1 MLSSAASATTS
12 SASSHP
18 YRPASA
24 RASRLRP
31 VLAMAGS
38 DDPRAAPA
46 RSVAVIGAG
55 LSGLAAAYRL
65 RRSGVSVTVFE
76 AADRAGGK
84 IRTNSEA
91 GFLWDEGANTMT
103 EGELEASRLI
113 DDLGLQEMQQ
123 YPNSQHKR
131 YIVKD
136 GAPTLIPSDPISLM
150 KSSVLSTKSK
160 IALFLEPFLYK
171 KTNTRT
177 SGKVSEEHLSES
189 VGSFFERHFGREVVD
204 YLIDP
209 FVAGT
214 SAGDPESLS
223 ICHAFPALWNLERKY
238 GSIIVGAILSKLT
251 VKGDSVKTG
260 SSSSGKK
267 RNRRVSFSFR
277 GGMQSLINALHN
289 EVGDDNVKLGTE
301 VLSLACTFD
310 GVPETGGW
318 SISVDSKDASSKDL
332 ARKQTFDAVIMT
344 APLSNVQTMKL
355 TKGGAPFILDFLP
368 KVDYL
373 PLSLMVTA
381 FKKEDVKKP
390 LEGFGVLIPYKE
402 QQKHG
407 LKTLGTLF
415 SSMMFPDRAPDDQY
429 LYTTFVGGSHN
440 RDLAG
445 APTSILK
452 QLVTSDLKK
461 LLDVEGQPTFVK
473 HIYWRNAFPLYGHD
487 YQSVLD
493 AIGKMEK
500 NLPGFFYAGKPLHTL
515 FISKQI
521 YQLWFGNNKDGLAV
535 GTVIASGSK
544 AADLAISYL
553 QSHTKHDNSH

>member
-1 MLSSAASATTS
+1 MLSSTTTAS

-18 YRPASA
+18 YRPAYE
-24 RASRLRP
+24 RAGRPRLRT
-31 VLAMAGS
+31 VLAMASS
-38 DDPRAAPA
+38 DDSRAAPA
-46 RSVAVIGAG
+46 SSVAVIGAG
-55 LSGLAAAYRL
+55 VSGLAAAYML
-65 RRSGVSVTVFE
+65 RKRGVNVTVFE

-84 IRTNSEA
+84 IRTNSEG

-103 EGELEASRLI
+103 EGELEVSRLI
-113 DDLGLQEMQQ
+113 DDLGLQDRQQ

-136 GAPTLIPSDPISLM
+136 GAPALIPSDPISLM

-160 IALFLEPFLYK
+160 LALFLEPFLYK
-171 KTNTRT
+171 KSSTRN
-177 SGKVSEEHLSES
+177 SGKVSDQHLSES

-223 ICHAFPALWNLERKY
+223 IRHAFPALWNLERKY

-251 VKGDSVKTG
+251 AKGDSVKTG
-260 SSSSGKK
+260 SDLSGKT
-267 RNRRVSFSFR
+267 RNRRASFSFH

-310 GVPETGGW
+310 GLPTTGGW
-318 SISVDSKDASSKDL
+318 SISVDSKDAGSKDL
-332 ARKQTFDAVIMT
+332 AKNQTFDAVIMT
-344 APLSNVQTMKL
+344 APLSNVQRMKFR
-355 TKGGAPFILDFLP
+355 KGGAPFVLDFLP

-461 LLDVEGQPTFVK
+461 LLGVEGQPTFVK
-473 HIYWRNAFPLYGHD
+473 HIYWRNAFPLYGRD
-487 YQSVLD
+487 YNSVLE
-493 AIGKMEK
+493 AIEKMEK
-500 NLPGFFYAGKPLHTL
+500 NLPGFFYAG
-515 FISKQI
+515 
-521 YQLWFGNNKDGLAV
+521 NNKDGLAV
-535 GTVIASGSK
+535 GNVIASGSK

-553 QSHTKHDNSH
+553 ESHTKHNNSH

>member
-1 MLSSAASATTS
+1 MLSSTTTAA

-24 RASRLRP
+24 QASRHRP
-31 VLAMAGS
+31 RTVLAMAGS
-38 DDPRAAPA
+38 DDSRAAPA

-55 LSGLAAAYRL
+55 VSGLAAAYRL
-65 RRSGVSVTVFE
+65 RKRGVNVTVFE
-76 AADRAGGK
+76 AAGRAGGK
-84 IRTNSEA
+84 IRTNSEG

-103 EGELEASRLI
+103 EGELEVSRLI
-113 DDLGLQEMQQ
+113 DDLGLQDKQQ

-136 GAPTLIPSDPISLM
+136 GAPALIPSDPISLM

-160 IALFLEPFLYK
+160 LALFLEPFLYK
-171 KTNTRT
+171 KSSTRN
-177 SGKVSEEHLSES
+177 SGKVSDEHLSES

-223 ICHAFPALWNLERKY
+223 IRHAFPALWNLERKY

-251 VKGDSVKTG
+251 AKGDSVKTG
-260 SSSSGKK
+260 SDLSGKT
-267 RNRRVSFSFR
+267 RNRRASFSFH

-310 GVPETGGW
+310 GLPKTGGW
-318 SISVDSKDASSKDL
+318 SISVDSNDAASKDL
-332 ARKQTFDAVIMT
+332 AKNQTFDAVIMT
-344 APLSNVQTMKL
+344 APLSNVQRMKFR
-355 TKGGAPFILDFLP
+355 KGGAPFVLHFLP
-368 KVDYL
+368 KVDYP

-461 LLDVEGQPTFVK
+461 LLGVEGQPTFVK
-473 HIYWRNAFPLYGHD
+473 HIYWRNAFPLYGRD
-487 YQSVLD
+487 YNSVLE
-493 AIGKMEK
+493 AIEKMEK
-500 NLPGFFYAGKPLHTL
+500 NLPGFFYAG
-515 FISKQI
+515 
-521 YQLWFGNNKDGLAV
+521 NNKDGLAV
-535 GTVIASGSK
+535 GNVIASGSK
-544 AADLAISYL
+544 AADLAIAYL
-553 QSHTKHDNSH
+553 ESHTKHNNSH

>member
-1 MLSSAASATTS
+1 MLSSSTTTASP
-12 SASSHP
+12 ASSHP
-18 YRPASA
+18 YRPAYP
-24 RASRLRP
+24 RASLRP

-55 LSGLAAAYRL
+55 VSGLAAAYRL
-65 RRSGVSVTVFE
+65 RKSGVNVTVFE

-103 EGELEASRLI
+103 EGELEVSRLI
-113 DDLGLQEMQQ
+113 DDLGLQDRQQ

-136 GAPTLIPSDPISLM
+136 GAPALL
-150 KSSVLSTKSK
+150 
-160 IALFLEPFLYK
+160 ALFLEPFLYK
-171 KTNTRT
+171 KSNTRN
-177 SGKVSEEHLSES
+177 SGKVSDEHLSES

-223 ICHAFPALWNLERKY
+223 IRHAFPALWNLERKY
-238 GSIIVGAILSKLT
+238 HSIIVGAILSKLT
-251 VKGDSVKTG
+251 AKGDPVKTG
-260 SSSSGKK
+260 SDLSGKR
-267 RNRRVSFSFR
+267 RNRRASFSFH

-310 GVPETGGW
+310 GLPSTGGW
-318 SISVDSKDASSKDL
+318 SISVDSKDAGSKDL
-332 ARKQTFDAVIMT
+332 AKNQTFDAVIMT
-344 APLSNVQTMKL
+344 APLSNVQRMKFR
-355 TKGGAPFILDFLP
+355 KGGAPFVLDFLP
-368 KVDYL
+368 KVNYL

-461 LLDVEGQPTFVK
+461 LLGVEGQPTFVK
-473 HIYWRNAFPLYGHD
+473 HIYWRNAFPLYGRD
-487 YQSVLD
+487 YGSVLD
-493 AIGKMEK
+493 AIEKMEK
-500 NLPGFFYAGKPLHTL
+500 NLPGFFYADKITRFMQNRNRRDAVPEPLHVL
-515 FISKQI
+515 
-521 YQLWFGNNKDGLAV
+521 
-535 GTVIASGSK
+535 
-544 AADLAISYL
+544 
-553 QSHTKHDNSH
+553 

>member
-1 MLSSAASATTS
+1 MLTSTTTAS

-24 RASRLRP
+24 RASRPRLRP

-38 DDPRAAPA
+38 DDSRAAPA

-55 LSGLAAAYRL
+55 VSGLAAAYRL
-65 RRSGVSVTVFE
+65 RKSGVNVTVFE

-84 IRTNSEA
+84 IRTNSEG

-113 DDLGLQEMQQ
+113 DDLGLQDRQQ

-136 GAPTLIPSDPISLM
+136 GAPALIPSDPISLM
-150 KSSVLSTKSK
+150 KTSVLSTKSK
-160 IALFLEPFLYK
+160 LALFLEPFLYK
-171 KTNTRT
+171 KSSTRN
-177 SGKVSEEHLSES
+177 SGKVSDEHLSES

-223 ICHAFPALWNLERKY
+223 IRHAFPALWNLERKY

-251 VKGDSVKTG
+251 AKGDSVQTG
-260 SSSSGKK
+260 SDLSRKT
-267 RNRRVSFSFR
+267 RNRRASFSFH

-310 GVPETGGW
+310 GLPATGGW
-318 SISVDSKDASSKDL
+318 SISVDSKDAGSKDL
-332 ARKQTFDAVIMT
+332 AKNQTFDAVIMT
-344 APLSNVQTMKL
+344 APLSNVQRMKFR
-355 TKGGAPFILDFLP
+355 KGGTPFVLDFLP

-373 PLSLMVTA
+373 PLSIMVTA

-402 QQKHG
+402 QKKHG

-445 APTSILK
+445 VPTSILK
-452 QLVTSDLKK
+452 QLVTCDLKR
-461 LLDVEGQPTFVK
+461 LLGVEGQPTFVK
-473 HIYWRNAFPLYGHD
+473 HIYWRNAFPLYGRD
-487 YQSVLD
+487 YNSVLE
-493 AIGKMEK
+493 AIEKMEK
-500 NLPGFFYAGKPLHTL
+500 NLPGFFYAG
-515 FISKQI
+515 
-521 YQLWFGNNKDGLAV
+521 NNKDGLAV
-535 GTVIASGSK
+535 GNVIASGSK

-553 QSHTKHDNSH
+553 ESHTKHNNSN

>member
-1 MLSSAASATTS
+1 MLSSTTTASSS

-24 RASRLRP
+24 RASRSRLRP

-38 DDPRAAPA
+38 DDSRAAPA

-55 LSGLAAAYRL
+55 VSGLAAAYRL
-65 RRSGVSVTVFE
+65 RKSGVNVTVFE

-84 IRTNSEA
+84 IRTNSES

-113 DDLGLQEMQQ
+113 DDLGLQDRQQ

-136 GAPTLIPSDPISLM
+136 GAPALIPSDPISLM

-160 IALFLEPFLYK
+160 LALFLEPFLYK
-171 KTNTRT
+171 KSSTRN
-177 SGKVSEEHLSES
+177 SGKVSDEHLSES

-223 ICHAFPALWNLERKY
+223 IRHAFPALWNLERKY

-251 VKGDSVKTG
+251 AKGDSVKTG
-260 SSSSGKK
+260 SDLSGKT
-267 RNRRVSFSFR
+267 RNRRASFSFH

-310 GVPETGGW
+310 GLPVTGGW
-318 SISVDSKDASSKDL
+318 SISVDSKDAGSKDL
-332 ARKQTFDAVIMT
+332 AKNQTFDAVIMT
-344 APLSNVQTMKL
+344 APLSNVQRMKFR
-355 TKGGAPFILDFLP
+355 KGGAPFVLDFLP

-461 LLDVEGQPTFVK
+461 LLGVEGQPTFVK
-473 HIYWRNAFPLYGHD
+473 HIYWRNAFPLYGRD
-487 YQSVLD
+487 YNSVLE
-493 AIGKMEK
+493 AIEKMEK
-500 NLPGFFYAGKPLHTL
+500 NLPGFFYAG
-515 FISKQI
+515 
-521 YQLWFGNNKDGLAV
+521 NNKDGLAV
-535 GTVIASGSK
+535 GNVIASGSK

-553 QSHTKHDNSH
+553 QKAQ

>member
-1 MLSSAASATTS
+1 MLAWTATASSTS
-12 SASSHP
+12 SHSHP
-18 YRPASA
+18 CRPTSA
-24 RASRLRP
+24 RPSLRP

-46 RSVAVIGAG
+46 RSVAVVGAG
-55 LSGLAAAYRL
+55 VSGLAAAYRL
-65 RRSGVSVTVFE
+65 RQSGVNVTVFE

-84 IRTNSEA
+84 IRTNNEG

-103 EGELEASRLI
+103 EGELEASTLI
-113 DDLGLQEMQQ
+113 DDLSLQDKQQ

-136 GAPTLIPSDPISLM
+136 GAPALIPSDPISLM

-160 IALFLEPFLYK
+160 IELFFEPFLYK
-171 KTNTRT
+171 KANTRN
-177 SGKVSEEHLSES
+177 SGKVSDEHLSES

-223 ICHAFPALWNLERKY
+223 IRHAFPALWNLERKY
-238 GSIIVGAILSKLT
+238 GSVVVGAILSKLT
-251 VKGDSVKTG
+251 AKGDPVKTRPD
-260 SSSSGKK
+260 SSGKR
-267 RNRRVSFSFR
+267 RNRRVSFSFH

-310 GVPETGGW
+310 GVPAPGGW
-318 SISVDSKDASSKDL
+318 SISVDSKDASGNNL
-332 ARKQTFDAVIMT
+332 AKNQTFDAVIMT
-344 APLSNVQTMKL
+344 APLSNVQRMKF
-355 TKGGAPFILDFLP
+355 TKGGAPFVLDFLP

-390 LEGFGVLIPYKE
+390 LEGFGILIPYKE

-461 LLDVEGQPTFVK
+461 LLGVEGQPTFVK
-473 HIYWRNAFPLYGHD
+473 HIYWGNAFPLYGHD
-487 YQSVLD
+487 YNSGLE
-493 AIGKMEK
+493 AIEKMEK
-500 NLPGFFYAGKPLHTL
+500 NLPGFFYAG
-515 FISKQI
+515 
-521 YQLWFGNNKDGLAV
+521 NNKDGLAV
-535 GTVIASGSK
+535 GSVIASGSK

-553 QSHTKHDNSH
+553 ESTKHNNSH

>member
-1 MLSSAASATTS
+1 MLAWTATASFTS
-12 SASSHP
+12 SHSHP
-18 YRPASA
+18 YRPTSA
-24 RASRLRP
+24 RPRLRP

-46 RSVAVIGAG
+46 RSVAVVGAG
-55 LSGLAAAYRL
+55 VSGLAAAYRL
-65 RRSGVSVTVFE
+65 RKSGVNVTVFE

-84 IRTNSEA
+84 IRTNSEG

-103 EGELEASRLI
+103 EAELEASRLI
-113 DDLGLQEMQQ
+113 DDLGLQDKQQ

-136 GAPTLIPSDPISLM
+136 GAPALIPSDPISLM

-160 IALFLEPFLYK
+160 IELFFEPFLYK
-171 KTNTRT
+171 KANTRN
-177 SGKVSEEHLSES
+177 SGKVSDEHLSES

-223 ICHAFPALWNLERKY
+223 IRHAFPALWNLERKY
-238 GSIIVGAILSKLT
+238 GSVIVGAILSKLT
-251 VKGDSVKTG
+251 AKGDPVKTRPD
-260 SSSSGKK
+260 SSEKR
-267 RNRRVSFSFR
+267 RNRRVSFSFH
-277 GGMQSLINALHN
+277 GGMQSLINALRN

-310 GVPETGGW
+310 GVPAPGGW
-318 SISVDSKDASSKDL
+318 SISVDSKDASGKDL
-332 ARKQTFDAVIMT
+332 AKNQTFDAVIMT
-344 APLSNVQTMKL
+344 APLSNVQRMKF
-355 TKGGAPFILDFLP
+355 TKGGAPFVLDFLP

-461 LLDVEGQPTFVK
+461 LLGVEGQPTFVK
-473 HIYWRNAFPLYGHD
+473 HIYWGNAFPLYGHD
-487 YQSVLD
+487 YNSVLE
-493 AIGKMEK
+493 AIEKMEK
-500 NLPGFFYAGKPLHTL
+500 NLPGFFYAG
-515 FISKQI
+515 
-521 YQLWFGNNKDGLAV
+521 NNKDGLAV
-535 GTVIASGSK
+535 GSVIASGSK

-553 QSHTKHDNSH
+553 ESHTKHNNAH

>member
-1 MLSSAASATTS
+1 MLAWTATASFTS
-12 SASSHP
+12 SHSHP
-18 YRPASA
+18 YRPTSA
-24 RASRLRP
+24 RPRLRP

-46 RSVAVIGAG
+46 RSVAVVGAG
-55 LSGLAAAYRL
+55 VSGLAAAYRL
-65 RRSGVSVTVFE
+65 RKSGVNVTVFE

-84 IRTNSEA
+84 IRTNSEG

-103 EGELEASRLI
+103 EAELEASRLI
-113 DDLGLQEMQQ
+113 DDLGLQDKQQ

-136 GAPTLIPSDPISLM
+136 GAPALIPSDPISLM

-160 IALFLEPFLYK
+160 IELFFEPFLYK
-171 KTNTRT
+171 KANTRN
-177 SGKVSEEHLSES
+177 SGKVSDEHLSES

-223 ICHAFPALWNLERKY
+223 IRHAFPALWNLERKY
-238 GSIIVGAILSKLT
+238 GSVIVGAILSKLT
-251 VKGDSVKTG
+251 AKGDPVKTRPD
-260 SSSSGKK
+260 SSEKR
-267 RNRRVSFSFR
+267 RNRRVSFSFH
-277 GGMQSLINALHN
+277 GGMQSLINALRN

-310 GVPETGGW
+310 GVPAPGGW
-318 SISVDSKDASSKDL
+318 SISVDSKDASGKDL
-332 ARKQTFDAVIMT
+332 AKNQTFDAVIMT
-344 APLSNVQTMKL
+344 APLSNVQRMKF
-355 TKGGAPFILDFLP
+355 TKGGAPFVLDFLP

-461 LLDVEGQPTFVK
+461 LLGVEGQPTFVK
-473 HIYWRNAFPLYGHD
+473 YVRKLTASNCRHIYWGNAFPLYGHD
-487 YQSVLD
+487 YNSVLE
-493 AIGKMEK
+493 AIEKMEK
-500 NLPGFFYAGKPLHTL
+500 NLPGFFYAG
-515 FISKQI
+515 
-521 YQLWFGNNKDGLAV
+521 NNKDGLAV
-535 GTVIASGSK
+535 GSVIASGSK

-553 QSHTKHDNSH
+553 ESHTKHNNAH

>member
-1 MLSSAASATTS
+1 MLSSSTTTASP
-12 SASSHP
+12 ASSHP
-18 YRPASA
+18 YRPAYP
-24 RASRLRP
+24 RASLRP

-55 LSGLAAAYRL
+55 VSGLAAAYRL
-65 RRSGVSVTVFE
+65 RKSGVNVTVFE

-103 EGELEASRLI
+103 EGELEVSRLI
-113 DDLGLQEMQQ
+113 DDLGLQDRQQ

-136 GAPTLIPSDPISLM
+136 GAPALIPADPISLM

-160 IALFLEPFLYK
+160 LALFLEPFLYK
-171 KTNTRT
+171 KSNTRN
-177 SGKVSEEHLSES
+177 SGKVSDEHLSES

-223 ICHAFPALWNLERKY
+223 IRHAFPALWNLERKY
-238 GSIIVGAILSKLT
+238 HSIIVGAILSKLT
-251 VKGDSVKTG
+251 AKGDPVKTG
-260 SSSSGKK
+260 SDLSGKR
-267 RNRRVSFSFR
+267 RNRRASFSFH

-310 GVPETGGW
+310 GLPSTGGW
-318 SISVDSKDASSKDL
+318 SISVDSKDAGSKDL
-332 ARKQTFDAVIMT
+332 AKNQTFDAVIMT
-344 APLSNVQTMKL
+344 APLSNVQRMKFR
-355 TKGGAPFILDFLP
+355 KGGAPFVLDFLP
-368 KVDYL
+368 KVNYL

-461 LLDVEGQPTFVK
+461 LLGVEGQPTFVK
-473 HIYWRNAFPLYGHD
+473 HIYWRNAFPLYGRD
-487 YQSVLD
+487 YGSVLD
-493 AIGKMEK
+493 AIEKMEK
-500 NLPGFFYAGKPLHTL
+500 NLPGFFYADKITRFMQNRNRRDAVPEPLHVL
-515 FISKQI
+515 
-521 YQLWFGNNKDGLAV
+521 
-535 GTVIASGSK
+535 
-544 AADLAISYL
+544 
-553 QSHTKHDNSH
+553 

>member
-1 MLSSAASATTS
+1 MLTS

-18 YRPASA
+18 HRPASP
-24 RASRLRP
+24 RASRPRLRP

-46 RSVAVIGAG
+46 RSVAVVGAG
-55 LSGLAAAYRL
+55 VSGLAAAYRL
-65 RRSGVSVTVFE
+65 RKSGVNVTVFE

-84 IRTNSEA
+84 IRTNSEG

-103 EGELEASRLI
+103 EGELEASKLI
-113 DDLGLQEMQQ
+113 DDLGLHDRQQ

-136 GAPTLIPSDPISLM
+136 GAPALIPSDPISLM

-160 IALFLEPFLYK
+160 LALFLEPFLYK
-171 KTNTRT
+171 KSNTSN
-177 SGKVSEEHLSES
+177 SGKVSDEHLSES
-189 VGSFFERHFGREVVD
+189 VRSFFERHFGREVVD

-223 ICHAFPALWNLERKY
+223 IRHAFPALWNLERKY
-238 GSIIVGAILSKLT
+238 GSIIIGAILSKLT
-251 VKGDSVKTG
+251 AKGGPVKTG
-260 SSSSGKK
+260 SDSSGKR
-267 RNRRVSFSFR
+267 RNRRASFSFHV
-277 GGMQSLINALHN
+277 GMQSLINALHN
-289 EVGDDNVKLGTE
+289 EVGDGNVKLGTE

-310 GVPETGGW
+310 GLPATGGW
-318 SISVDSKDASSKDL
+318 SISVDSKDGGSKDL
-332 ARKQTFDAVIMT
+332 AKNQTFDAVIMT
-344 APLSNVQTMKL
+344 APLSNVQRMKFR
-355 TKGGAPFILDFLP
+355 KGGAPFVLDFLP

-402 QQKHG
+402 QQKYG
-407 LKTLGTLF
+407 LKTFGTLF

-445 APTSILK
+445 APMSILK

-461 LLDVEGQPTFVK
+461 LLGVEGQPTFVK
-473 HIYWRNAFPLYGHD
+473 HIYWRNAFPLYDCD
-487 YQSVLD
+487 YNSVLE
-493 AIGKMEK
+493 AIEKMEK
-500 NLPGFFYAGKPLHTL
+500 NLPGFFYAG
-515 FISKQI
+515 
-521 YQLWFGNNKDGLAV
+521 NNKDGLAV
-535 GTVIASGSK
+535 GNVIASGSR

-553 QSHTKHDNSH
+553 ESHTKYNNSH

>member
-1 MLSSAASATTS
+1 MLARTATVSSTS
-12 SASSHP
+12 SHSHP
-18 YRPASA
+18 YRPTSA
-24 RASRLRP
+24 RSLRLRP

-38 DDPRAAPA
+38 DDSRAAPA
-46 RSVAVIGAG
+46 RSVAVVGAG
-55 LSGLAAAYRL
+55 VSGLVAAYRL
-65 RRSGVSVTVFE
+65 RKSGVNVTVFE

-84 IRTNSEA
+84 IRTNSEG

-113 DDLGLQEMQQ
+113 DDLGLQDKQQ

-136 GAPTLIPSDPISLM
+136 GAPALIPSDPISLM

-160 IALFLEPFLYK
+160 IALFFEPFLYK
-171 KTNTRT
+171 KANTRNP
-177 SGKVSEEHLSES
+177 GKVSDEHLSES

-238 GSIIVGAILSKLT
+238 GSVVVGAILSKLT
-251 VKGDSVKTG
+251 AKGDPVKTRRD
-260 SSSSGKK
+260 SSAKR
-267 RNRRVSFSFR
+267 RNRRVSFSFH

-301 VLSLACTFD
+301 VLSLACTLD
-310 GVPETGGW
+310 GAPAPGGW
-318 SISVDSKDASSKDL
+318 SISDDSKDASGKDL
-332 ARKQTFDAVIMT
+332 AKNQTFDAVIMT
-344 APLSNVQTMKL
+344 APLSNVQRMKF
-355 TKGGAPFILDFLP
+355 TKGGAPFVLDFLP

-461 LLDVEGQPTFVK
+461 LLGVQGQPTFVK
-473 HIYWRNAFPLYGHD
+473 HIYWGNAFPLYGHD
-487 YQSVLD
+487 YNSVLE
-493 AIGKMEK
+493 AIEKMEK
-500 NLPGFFYAGKPLHTL
+500 NLPGFFYAG
-515 FISKQI
+515 
-521 YQLWFGNNKDGLAV
+521 NNKDGLAV
-535 GTVIASGSK
+535 GSVIASGSK

-553 QSHTKHDNSH
+553 ESHTKHNNLH

>member
-1 MLSSAASATTS
+1 MLSSTTTAS

-18 YRPASA
+18 YRPASP
-24 RASRLRP
+24 RASRPRLRP

-46 RSVAVIGAG
+46 RSVAVVGAG
-55 LSGLAAAYRL
+55 VSGLAAAYRL
-65 RRSGVSVTVFE
+65 RKSGVNVTVFE

-84 IRTNSEA
+84 IRTNSEG

-113 DDLGLQEMQQ
+113 DDLGLQDRQQ

-136 GAPTLIPSDPISLM
+136 GAPALIPSDPISLM

-160 IALFLEPFLYK
+160 LALFLEPFLYK
-171 KTNTRT
+171 KSKTRN
-177 SGKVSEEHLSES
+177 SGKVSDEHLSES

-223 ICHAFPALWNLERKY
+223 IRHAFPALWNLERKY

-251 VKGDSVKTG
+251 AKGDPVKTG
-260 SSSSGKK
+260 SDSSGKR
-267 RNRRVSFSFR
+267 RNRRASFSFH

-310 GVPETGGW
+310 GLPATGGW
-318 SISVDSKDASSKDL
+318 SISVDSKDAGSKDL
-332 ARKQTFDAVIMT
+332 VKNQTFDAVIMT
-344 APLSNVQTMKL
+344 APLSNVQRMKFG
-355 TKGGAPFILDFLP
+355 KCGAPFVLDFLP
-368 KVDYL
+368 KVNYL

-461 LLDVEGQPTFVK
+461 LLGVEGQPTFVK
-473 HIYWRNAFPLYGHD
+473 HIYWRNAFPLYDRD
-487 YQSVLD
+487 YNSVLE
-493 AIGKMEK
+493 AIEKMEH
-500 NLPGFFYAGKPLHTL
+500 NLPGFFYA
-515 FISKQI
+515 
-521 YQLWFGNNKDGLAV
+521 GNNKDGLAV
-535 GTVIASGSK
+535 GNVIASGSK

-553 QSHTKHDNSH
+553 ESRTKHNYSH

>member
-1 MLSSAASATTS
+1 MLSSAATASS
-12 SASSHP
+12 SAGSSHP

-65 RRSGVSVTVFE
+65 RRSGVNVTVFE

-113 DDLGLQEMQQ
+113 DDLGLHEMQQ

-177 SGKVSEEHLSES
+177 SGKVSEEHLTES

-251 VKGDSVKTG
+251 AKDDSVNTG
-260 SSSSGKK
+260 SGSSGKR
-267 RNRRVSFSFR
+267 RNRRVSFSFH
-277 GGMQSLINALHN
+277 GGMQSLISALHN
-289 EVGDDNVKLGTE
+289 EVGGDNVKLGTE

-332 ARKQTFDAVIMT
+332 AKKQTFDAVIMT
-344 APLSNVQTMKL
+344 APLSNVQRMKL

-473 HIYWRNAFPLYGHD
+473 HIYWRNAFPLYGYD

-500 NLPGFFYAGKPLHTL
+500 NLPGFFYAG
-515 FISKQI
+515 
-521 YQLWFGNNKDGLAV
+521 NNKDGLAV
-535 GTVIASGSK
+535 GSVIASGSK

>member
-1 MLSSAASATTS
+1 
-12 SASSHP
+12 
-18 YRPASA
+18 
-24 RASRLRP
+24 
-31 VLAMAGS
+31 MAGS
-38 DDPRAAPA
+38 DDPRATPA
-46 RSVAVIGAG
+46 RSVAVVGAG
-55 LSGLAAAYRL
+55 VSGLAAAYRL
-65 RRSGVSVTVFE
+65 RKSGVNVTVFE

-84 IRTNSEA
+84 IRTNSEG

-113 DDLGLQEMQQ
+113 DDLGLQDKQQ

-136 GAPTLIPSDPISLM
+136 GAPALIPSDPISLM

-160 IALFLEPFLYK
+160 IELFFEPFLYK
-171 KTNTRT
+171 KANTRN
-177 SGKVSEEHLSES
+177 SGKVSDEHLSES

-223 ICHAFPALWNLERKY
+223 IRHAFPALWNLERKY
-238 GSIIVGAILSKLT
+238 GSVIVGAILSKLT
-251 VKGDSVKTG
+251 AKGDPVKTRPD
-260 SSSSGKK
+260 SSEKR
-267 RNRRVSFSFR
+267 RNRRVSFSFH
-277 GGMQSLINALHN
+277 GGMQSLINALRN

-310 GVPETGGW
+310 GVPAPGGW
-318 SISVDSKDASSKDL
+318 SISVDSKDANGKDL
-332 ARKQTFDAVIMT
+332 AKNQTFDAVIMT
-344 APLSNVQTMKL
+344 APLSNVQRMKF
-355 TKGGAPFILDFLP
+355 TKGGAPFVLDFLP

-461 LLDVEGQPTFVK
+461 LLGVEGQPTFVK
-473 HIYWRNAFPLYGHD
+473 HIYWGNAFPLYGHD
-487 YQSVLD
+487 YNSVLE
-493 AIGKMEK
+493 AIEKMEK
-500 NLPGFFYAGKPLHTL
+500 NLPGFFYAG
-515 FISKQI
+515 
-521 YQLWFGNNKDGLAV
+521 NNKDGLAV
-535 GTVIASGSK
+535 GSVIASGSK

-553 QSHTKHDNSH
+553 ESHTKHNNSH

>member
-1 MLSSAASATTS
+1 
-12 SASSHP
+12 
-18 YRPASA
+18 
-24 RASRLRP
+24 
-31 VLAMAGS
+31 MAGS

-46 RSVAVIGAG
+46 RSVAVVGAG
-55 LSGLAAAYRL
+55 VSGLAAAYRL
-65 RRSGVSVTVFE
+65 RQSGVNVTVFE

-84 IRTNSEA
+84 IRTNNEG

-113 DDLGLQEMQQ
+113 DDLSLQDKQQ

-136 GAPTLIPSDPISLM
+136 GAPALIPSDPISLM

-160 IALFLEPFLYK
+160 IELFFEPFLYK
-171 KTNTRT
+171 KANTRN
-177 SGKVSEEHLSES
+177 SGKVSDEHLSES

-223 ICHAFPALWNLERKY
+223 IRHAFPALWNLERKY
-238 GSIIVGAILSKLT
+238 GSVVVGAILSKLT
-251 VKGDSVKTG
+251 AKGDPVKTRPD
-260 SSSSGKK
+260 SSGKR
-267 RNRRVSFSFR
+267 RNRRVSFSFH
-277 GGMQSLINALHN
+277 GGMLSLINALHN

-310 GVPETGGW
+310 GVPAPGGW
-318 SISVDSKDASSKDL
+318 SIFVDSKDASGNDL
-332 ARKQTFDAVIMT
+332 AKKQTFDAVIMT
-344 APLSNVQTMKL
+344 APLSNVQRMKF
-355 TKGGAPFILDFLP
+355 TKGGAPFVLDFLP

-390 LEGFGVLIPYKE
+390 LEGFGILIPYKE

-461 LLDVEGQPTFVK
+461 LLGVEGQPTFVK
-473 HIYWRNAFPLYGHD
+473 HIYWGNAFPLYGHD
-487 YQSVLD
+487 YNSVLE
-493 AIGKMEK
+493 AIEKMEK
-500 NLPGFFYAGKPLHTL
+500 NLPGFFYAG
-515 FISKQI
+515 
-521 YQLWFGNNKDGLAV
+521 NNKDGLAV
-535 GTVIASGSK
+535 GSVIASGSK

-553 QSHTKHDNSH
+553 ESTKHNNSH

>member
-1 MLSSAASATTS
+1 
-12 SASSHP
+12 
-18 YRPASA
+18 
-24 RASRLRP
+24 
-31 VLAMAGS
+31 MAGS

-46 RSVAVIGAG
+46 RSVAVVGAG
-55 LSGLAAAYRL
+55 VSGLAAAYRL
-65 RRSGVSVTVFE
+65 RKSGVNVTVFE

-84 IRTNSEA
+84 IRTNSEG

-103 EGELEASRLI
+103 EGELE
-113 DDLGLQEMQQ
+113 
-123 YPNSQHKR
+123 PNSQHKR

-136 GAPTLIPSDPISLM
+136 GAPALIPSGPISLM
-150 KSSVLSTKSK
+150 ISSVLSAKSK
-160 IALFLEPFLYK
+160 LGLFLEPFLYK
-171 KTNTRT
+171 KANTRN
-177 SGKVSEEHLSES
+177 SGKVSEEHSSES
-189 VGSFFERHFGREVVD
+189 VGSFIERHFGREVVD

-223 ICHAFPALWNLERKY
+223 IRHAFPALWNLERKY

-251 VKGDSVKTG
+251 AK
-260 SSSSGKK
+260 
-267 RNRRVSFSFR
+267 
-277 GGMQSLINALHN
+277 
-289 EVGDDNVKLGTE
+289 VGDENVKLSAE

-310 GVPETGGW
+310 GVPATGGW
-318 SISVDSKDASSKDL
+318 SISIDSKDAGSKHL
-332 ARKQTFDAVIMT
+332 ATNQSFDAVIMT
-344 APLSNVQTMKL
+344 APLSNVQRMKFR
-355 TKGGAPFILDFLP
+355 KGGAPFVLDFLP

-461 LLDVEGQPTFVK
+461 LLGVQGQPTFVK
-473 HIYWRNAFPLYGHD
+473 
-487 YQSVLD
+487 
-493 AIGKMEK
+493 E
-500 NLPGFFYAGKPLHTL
+500 
-515 FISKQI
+515 
-521 YQLWFGNNKDGLAV
+521 
-535 GTVIASGSK
+535 
-544 AADLAISYL
+544 
-553 QSHTKHDNSH
+553 

>member
-1 MLSSAASATTS
+1 M
-12 SASSHP
+12 
-18 YRPASA
+18 
-24 RASRLRP
+24 
-31 VLAMAGS
+31 
-38 DDPRAAPA
+38 
-46 RSVAVIGAG
+46 
-55 LSGLAAAYRL
+55 
-65 RRSGVSVTVFE
+65 TVFE
-76 AADRAGGK
+76 AADRTGGK
-84 IRTNSEA
+84 IRTNSEG
-91 GFLWDEGANTMT
+91 GFVWDEGANTMT
-103 EGELEASRLI
+103 ESDLEASRLI
-113 DDLGLQEMQQ
+113 DDLGLQEIQQ

-160 IALFLEPFLYK
+160 IALFFEPFLYK
-171 KTNTRT
+171 KNNTRT

-189 VGSFFERHFGREVVD
+189 VGSFFERHFGPEVVD

-251 VKGDSVKTG
+251 AKCDPVKTG
-260 SSSSGKK
+260 SSSSGKR
-267 RNRRVSFSFR
+267 RNRRVSFSFH

-310 GVPETGGW
+310 GVPTTGGW
-318 SISVDSKDASSKDL
+318 SISVDSKDARSKDL
-332 ARKQTFDAVIMT
+332 AKKQTFDAVIMT
-344 APLSNVQTMKL
+344 APLSNVQMMKF

-473 HIYWRNAFPLYGHD
+473 HIYWRNAFPLYGLD
-487 YQSVLD
+487 YHSILD

-500 NLPGFFYAGKPLHTL
+500 NLPGFFYAG
-515 FISKQI
+515 
-521 YQLWFGNNKDGLAV
+521 NNKDGLAV
-535 GTVIASGSK
+535 GSVIASGSK

-553 QSHTKHDNSH
+553 QSHTKHNSSH